1 VKLRGFIN
9 PWLLFALGVAL
20 VRLTVANSY
29 YFTLLN
35 IIGIHAL
42 LVVGLNLLL
51 GYAGQI
57 SLGHAAFF
65 GLGAYTTGILTATYG
80 INPWLALPAGLLVA
94 GAAAFLVGVPALK
107 LRGYYLAMATLGFG
121 IIVYII
127 FNQTQELTGGPS
139 GLSGIPPLSLAGFPL
154 DSPDRLFLLIWP
166 VLGMILLLSANLVDS
181 RLGRAL
187 RALHDGEPAAQS
199 LGVDTARVKLLVFV
213 WSALY
218 ASLAGSLYAH
228 TLNFIAPTSFGF
240 MFSIK
245 LVTMVVVGG
254 MASIWGSL
262 LGAAVLTVLP
272 EFLVVFH
279 DYEIIIFGGILM
291 VVMIF
296 LPRGLVRGIL
306 DLWEFRRYKKMGGD
320 FLFPDLILALHEVT
334 LAFGGLTAV
343 QNVSFGVPR
352 GVVKAIIGPNG
363 AGKTTLFN
371 LITGFLSPDQGHIIY
386 RGEPIQGQ
394 PAHAVA
400 AKGIARTFQLVQ
412 LFDHLTVLENV
423 MVGRHRLT
431 RAGLFGGMLRF
442 PSMRREEAAI
452 KAKAWE
458 ALEFA
463 GLADRAHQPAAV
475 LPLGLKRLLE
485 IARALASEPRLLL
498 LDEPASG
505 LDQIETDRLGEMIL
519 SLRDQGLT
527 ILLVEHDMS
536 LTMEVAEE
544 IVVLNYG
551 ELLAEGPPRA
561 IQKHPEVIAA
571 YLGSDWQG

>member
-1 VKLRGFIN
+1 VNLRRFAN
-9 PWLLFALGVAL
+9 PWLLFAIGVILLRFTA
-20 VRLTVANSY
+20 ANNY

-35 IIGIHAL
+35 IIGIHAI

-65 GLGAYTTGILTATYG
+65 GLGAYTSGILTATWG
-80 INPWLALPAGLLVA
+80 VNPWLALPAGLVVA

-139 GLSGIPPLSLAGFPL
+139 GLSGIPSLSVAGFPL

-166 VLGMILLLSANLVDS
+166 VLGVILLLSANLVDS

-187 RALHDGEPAAQS
+187 RALHDSEAAAQS
-199 LGVDTARVKLLVFV
+199 LGVNTARAKMIIFV

-218 ASLAGSLYAH
+218 AALAGSLYAH

-262 LGAAVLTVLP
+262 LGATVLTVLP
-272 EFLVVFH
+272 ELLVVFH

-306 DLWEFRRYKKMGGD
+306 DLWELRRYRK
-320 FLFPDLILALHEVT
+320 P
-334 LAFGGLTAV
+334 
-343 QNVSFGVPR
+343 
-352 GVVKAIIGPNG
+352 
-363 AGKTTLFN
+363 KT
-371 LITGFLSPDQGHIIY
+371 
-386 RGEPIQGQ
+386 
-394 PAHAVA
+394 
-400 AKGIARTFQLVQ
+400 
-412 LFDHLTVLENV
+412 EN
-423 MVGRHRLT
+423 RK
-431 RAGLFGGMLRF
+431 
-442 PSMRREEAAI
+442 P
-452 KAKAWE
+452 
-458 ALEFA
+458 
-463 GLADRAHQPAAV
+463 
-475 LPLGLKRLLE
+475 
-485 IARALASEPRLLL
+485 
-498 LDEPASG
+498 
-505 LDQIETDRLGEMIL
+505 
-519 SLRDQGLT
+519 
-527 ILLVEHDMS
+527 HDS
-536 LTMEVAEE
+536 
-544 IVVLNYG
+544 
-551 ELLAEGPPRA
+551 
-561 IQKHPEVIAA
+561 
-571 YLGSDWQG
+571 